1 MKSPKKIKL
10 FLGAYVNFPN
20 AQNIN
25 CDNIAR
31 YIDKDKFEVHT
42 MYSDKLPIDKE
53 KYKALG
59 VRLHRLIH
67 HRFIWY
73 WCKLFTMLFGNYDVY
88 YLPKMEQ
95 ADRHLARLLRRKRAT
110 AASVE
115 GVVTDS
121 INNSDEFRQY
131 YTETMTS
138 YFAISECIA
147 DSIRRQWGQAPEVI
161 PLGVKAVN
169 GQYSPRNQVSKVLWV
184 GNIKA
189 NKRPLLLIEC
199 AKAFPELS
207 FEMLGDGDMMDEVKK
222 LISQYSLSNVKLF
235 GRVPN
240 EQVYE
245 HLSSADLLLMT
256 SEYEGLPKVI
266 QEAAVCFVP
275 SIYIG
280 EHYTVD
286 FIEDGVNGYKVLS
299 LDEMKEKIRYLL
311 DNPSEFQAMS
321 KAANEL
327 IQPYLWPTLIKEYED
342 YFIKIYAEKT
352 ERV

>member
-1 MKSPKKIKL
+1 MKDRKIKL

-53 KYKALG
+53 KYKTLG

-95 ADRHLARLLRRKRAT
+95 ADRHIARLMRGRKT
-110 AASVE
+110 FVASIE
-115 GVVTDS
+115 GVVGEQIRETD
-121 INNSDEFRQY
+121 IAAR
-131 YTETMTS
+131 S
-138 YFAISECIA
+138 YFDQMDGVFSISKCIQNSAEKIWDMKTPVLYLGA
-147 DSIRRQWGQAPEVI
+147 DPPKDLCERKENVRHII
-161 PLGVKAVN
+161 
-169 GQYSPRNQVSKVLWV
+169 WV
-184 GNIKA
+184 GSIIDR
-189 NKRPLLLIEC
+189 KRPDLMLEI
-199 AKAFPELS
+199 AKAFPTLS
-207 FEMLGDGDMMDEVKK
+207 ITMIGDGDR
-222 LISQYSLSNVKLF
+222 ISTIKEQISDNKIQNIELT
-235 GRVPN
+235 GRIPN
-240 EQVYE
+240 EEVYSK
-245 HLSSADLLLMT
+245 LKTADLLLMT

-299 LDEMKEKIRYLL
+299 LDEMKERIRYLL

-321 KAANEL
+321 NAANEL